1 MTQKEL
7 LYVEDAIEHENNL
20 IKILSDT
27 KARLQDENLI
37 SLIENHINTHTT
49 IKEELT
55 SKLEVKANEWSIINK

>member
-55 SKLEVKANEWSIINK
+55 SKLEVKANE